1 MSDEQVWVKNTDE
14 NSTDLYMLSTNL
26 DSSTEY
32 DYYSK
37 NDNNNIENLVNLTYI
52 NLPSIM
58 NVLQTR
64 YDKDNIYTFNG
75 EILISINPFKTVNI
89 YNNKILSDVNSPHI
103 YSIAE
108 KAYHNLVDKNQS
120 ILVSGES
127 GSGKTENTKYIL
139 RYLCNNYSNNKEL
152 AAKIIN
158 SNYIIELFGNAKTIR
173 NQNSSRFGKFIK
185 LYLEILKTIY

>member
-37 NDNNNIENLVNLTYI
+37 NDNDNIENLVNLTYI

-64 YDKDNIYTFNG
+64 YDKDNIYTFKG
-75 EILISINPFKTVNI
+75 EILISINHFKTENI
-89 YNNKILSDVNSPHI
+89 YNNNYGLLDYCDLDPNLSIGFYLKNMRDFIFLKKNLSKSFFFDFIHSSQKIK
-103 YSIAE
+103 Y
-108 KAYHNLVDKNQS
+108 KNLKV
-120 ILVSGES
+120 
-127 GSGKTENTKYIL
+127 ENEWNLI
-139 RYLCNNYSNNKEL
+139 C
-152 AAKIIN
+152 
-158 SNYIIELFGNAKTIR
+158 
-173 NQNSSRFGKFIK
+173 
-185 LYLEILKTIY
+185 